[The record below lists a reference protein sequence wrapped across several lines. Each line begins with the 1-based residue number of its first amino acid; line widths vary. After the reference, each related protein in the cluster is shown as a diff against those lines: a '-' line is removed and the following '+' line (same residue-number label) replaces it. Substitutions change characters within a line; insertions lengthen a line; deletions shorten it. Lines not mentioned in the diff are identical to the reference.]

1 MIRPETILQKIDQ
14 IEKEMHNAGIWDNS
28 LSVAELRDSAV
39 KIVTEQGR
47 SPVGSMPFEH
57 WLQAIFLPNARSA
70 AQTGNLPSSSQVSLM
85 AMREYD
91 YHSHVPEA
99 QELLRLLREFDAL
112 FTK

>member
-1 MIRPETILQKIDQ
+1 MIRSETVLWKLDE
-14 IEKEMHNAGIWDNS
+14 IEREMRSAEFWDDS
-28 LSVAELRDSAV
+28 LNVDEVRDGPLRIAA
-39 KIVTEQGR
+39 EQGK
-47 SPVGSMPFEH
+47 SPIGTMPFEH
-57 WLQAIFLPNARSA
+57 WLQAVFIPNARSA

-112 FTK
+112 FS